1 MALPIRRR
9 EFVGR
14 RDSAAEAHQFSLR
27 VRLLSLVLSRGR
39 AVALRHRVH
48 VISEWTPGPE
58 GSRSETALVAALRS
72 GDEDA
77 FCALVDAYGAVMH
90 RVALTFVRSSAV
102 ADEVVQEAWL
112 GALRGLDR
120 FEGRSALRTWL
131 LRIVANVART
141 NAVREARTVP
151 FSSLELAHEASE
163 HEPALPT
170 DRFQG
175 PDGRYPCRWV
185 SFPTPWSTE
194 PDSALVSAETRNLIA
209 NTIASLP
216 DGQRIVITLR
226 DVEGWESAEVCN
238 VLELSETN
246 QRVLLHRARSK
257 VRAALERYLTS
268 ESP

>member
-1 MALPIRRR
+1 MISERTHGPEPSTSEAAL
-9 EFVGR
+9 
-14 RDSAAEAHQFSLR
+14 LT
-27 VRLLSLVLSRGR
+27 
-39 AVALRHRVH
+39 ALRC
-48 VISEWTPGPE
+48 
-58 GSRSETALVAALRS
+58 

-77 FCALVDAYGAVMH
+77 FDAVVDAYGAAMH
-90 RVALTFVRSSAV
+90 RVALTFVRSRAV

-131 LRIVANVART
+131 LRIVANIART
-141 NAVREARTVP
+141 HAVREARAVP
-151 FSSLELAHEASE
+151 FSSLELAREVGSE

-175 PDGRYPCRWV
+175 ADGRHPGCWV
-185 SFPTPWSTE
+185 SFPKSWSTE
-194 PDSALVSAETRNLIA
+194 PDSALLSAETRKLIA
-209 NTIASLP
+209 NTIAGLP

-226 DVEGWESAEVCN
+226 DVEGWDSAEVCS

-257 VRAALERYLTS
+257 VRAALERYSTT

>member
-1 MALPIRRR
+1 MLGFEPSNN
-9 EFVGR
+9 ETV
-14 RDSAAEAHQFSLR
+14 
-27 VRLLSLVLSRGR
+27 LL
-39 AVALRHRVH
+39 
-48 VISEWTPGPE
+48 
-58 GSRSETALVAALRS
+58 AALRS

-77 FCALVDAYGAVMH
+77 FSALVDSYGAVMH

-120 FEGRSALRTWL
+120 FEGRSALKTWL
-131 LRIVANVART
+131 LRIVANIART
-141 NAVREARTVP
+141 HAVREARTVP
-151 FSSLELAHEASE
+151 FSSLEIAREAAE

-175 PDGRYPCRWV
+175 PDEQHPCRWV
-185 SFPTPWSTE
+185 SFPTPWSTA
-194 PDSALVSAETRNLIA
+194 PDSALLSGETRKLIA
-209 NTIASLP
+209 DTIASLP

-226 DVEGWESAEVCN
+226 DVEGWDSAEVCS

-257 VRAALERYLTS
+257 VRAALEPYLS
-268 ESP
+268 AESQ

>member
-1 MALPIRRR
+1 M
-9 EFVGR
+9 
-14 RDSAAEAHQFSLR
+14 
-27 VRLLSLVLSRGR
+27 
-39 AVALRHRVH
+39 
-48 VISEWTPGPE
+48 SEGMPGPE
-58 GSRSETALVAALRS
+58 PSSSETAFLAALRS

-77 FCALVDAYGAVMH
+77 FSALVDAHGAAMR

-120 FEGRSALRTWL
+120 FEGRSTLRTWL
-131 LRIVANVART
+131 LRIVANIART
-141 NAVREARTVP
+141 HSVREARAVP
-151 FSSLELAHEASE
+151 FSSLELAHEAGSE

-175 PDGRYPCRWV
+175 PDGSHPSCWV
-185 SFPTPWSTE
+185 SFPKSWSTE
-194 PDSALVSAETRNLIA
+194 PDSALLSAETRKLIA
-209 NTIASLP
+209 DTIAGLA

-226 DVEGWESAEVCN
+226 DVEGWDSAEVCS

-257 VRAALERYLTS
+257 VRAALEGYLTT

>member
-1 MALPIRRR
+1 M
-9 EFVGR
+9 
-14 RDSAAEAHQFSLR
+14 
-27 VRLLSLVLSRGR
+27 
-39 AVALRHRVH
+39 
-48 VISEWTPGPE
+48 PGPE
-58 GSRSETALVAALRS
+58 PSSSEIALLAALRS

-77 FCALVDAYGAVMH
+77 FSALVDAHGAAMY

-120 FEGRSALRTWL
+120 FEGRSTLKTWL
-131 LRIVANVART
+131 LRIVANIART
-141 NAVREARTVP
+141 HAVREARTVP
-151 FSSLELAHEASE
+151 FSSLELAREAAE
-163 HEPALPT
+163 HEPALPV

-185 SFPTPWSTE
+185 SFPVPWSTE
-194 PDSALVSAETRNLIA
+194 PDSALLSAETRKLIA
-209 NTIASLP
+209 DTIAGLP

-226 DVEGWESAEVCN
+226 DVEGWDPADVCS
-238 VLELSETN
+238 VLKISETN

-257 VRAALERYLTS
+257 VRAALEPYLTS

>member
-1 MALPIRRR
+1 MP
-9 EFVGR
+9 
-14 RDSAAEAHQFSLR
+14 
-27 VRLLSLVLSRGR
+27 
-39 AVALRHRVH
+39 
-48 VISEWTPGPE
+48 PPE
-58 GSRSETALVAALRS
+58 SSSSETALLAALRG
-72 GDEDA
+72 GDENA
-77 FCALVDAYGAVMH
+77 FTALVDAHGAAMH

-102 ADEVVQEAWL
+102 ADEVVQEAWI

-131 LRIVANVART
+131 LRIVANIART
-141 NAVREARTVP
+141 HALREARTVP
-151 FSSLELAHEASE
+151 FSSLALAREAAE

-175 PDGRYPCRWV
+175 PDERYPRRWV

-194 PDSALVSAETRNLIA
+194 PDNALLSAETRELIA
-209 NTIASLP
+209 DTIARLP

-226 DVEGWESAEVCN
+226 DVEGWDSAEVCS

-257 VRAALERYLTS
+257 VRVALEHYLTTEFS
-268 ESP
+268 